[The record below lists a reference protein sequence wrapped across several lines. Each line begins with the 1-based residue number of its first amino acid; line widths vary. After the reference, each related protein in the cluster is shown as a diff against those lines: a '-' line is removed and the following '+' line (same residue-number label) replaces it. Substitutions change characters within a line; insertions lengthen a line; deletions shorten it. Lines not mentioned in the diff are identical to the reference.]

1 MENFSIYKYMKLGIV
16 HFKAYPEATTGEG
29 NVIVETLRKIVEDDF
44 WTAVEVG
51 WMKDPKVR
59 HEATKLLE
67 TSHLE
72 VCYANQPRMFS
83 LKLNIN
89 DPDPK
94 ERKKAMSAMRNG
106 VNEAFQLGASCMRV
120 FSGKHPGEEKKEEG
134 KKILIDSL
142 KEICQY
148 TNEQGKMGIYMKI
161 FDKDIDKCFLIGD
174 FQDAADVAA
183 EVNKEFPNFG
193 VLADLS
199 HFALLRTTP
208 EEAIPLVKKYPMHFH
223 IGSAAFRDKRHP
235 GYGDLQPRFGMPG
248 GEVDTPQVRDYFRL
262 LLDLKLL
269 DPAKRPVLS
278 AEVRPL
284 LAEETS
290 EAVIANTKRV
300 IKEAWAM
307 V

>member
-1 MENFSIYKYMKLGIV
+1 
-16 HFKAYPEATTGEG
+16 
-29 NVIVETLRKIVEDDF
+29 
-44 WTAVEVG
+44 
-51 WMKDPKVR
+51 
-59 HEATKLLE
+59 
-67 TSHLE
+67 
-72 VCYANQPRMFS
+72 
-83 LKLNIN
+83 
-89 DPDPK
+89 
-94 ERKKAMSAMRNG
+94 
-106 VNEAFQLGASCMRV
+106 
-120 FSGKHPGEEKKEEG
+120 
-134 KKILIDSL
+134 
-142 KEICQY
+142 
-148 TNEQGKMGIYMKI
+148 
-161 FDKDIDKCFLIGD
+161 
-174 FQDAADVAA
+174 
-183 EVNKEFPNFG
+183 NFG

-248 GEVDTPQVRDYFRL
+248 GEVDTPEVRNYFRL

-269 DPAKRPVLS
+269 NPEKRPVLS

-290 EAVIANTKRV
+290 EVVIANTKRV

>member
-1 MENFSIYKYMKLGIV
+1 
-16 HFKAYPEATTGEG
+16 
-29 NVIVETLRKIVEDDF
+29 
-44 WTAVEVG
+44 
-51 WMKDPKVR
+51 
-59 HEATKLLE
+59 
-67 TSHLE
+67 
-72 VCYANQPRMFS
+72 
-83 LKLNIN
+83 
-89 DPDPK
+89 
-94 ERKKAMSAMRNG
+94 
-106 VNEAFQLGASCMRV
+106 
-120 FSGKHPGEEKKEEG
+120 
-134 KKILIDSL
+134 
-142 KEICQY
+142 
-148 TNEQGKMGIYMKI
+148 MGIYMKV

-183 EVNKEFPNFG
+183 EVHKEFKNFG

-223 IGSAAFRDKRHP
+223 FGSAAFRDKRHP

-269 DPAKRPVLS
+269 NPENRPVLS

-290 EAVIANTKRV
+290 EVVIANTKRV

>member
-16 HFKAYPEATTGEG
+16 HFKAYPQATTGEG
-29 NVIVETLRKIVEDDF
+29 PIVETLRKIVEDDF

-59 HEATKLLE
+59 HEARKLLE
-67 TSHLE
+67 TSHME
-72 VCYANQPRMFS
+72 ICYANQPRMFT

-89 DPDPK
+89 DLDPT
-94 ERKKAMSAMRNG
+94 ERKKAMSAMKNG
-106 VNEAFQLGASCMRV
+106 VDEAFQLGAACMRV
-120 FSGKHPGEEKKEEG
+120 FSGKHPGAEKKEEA

-142 KEICQY
+142 KEICRY
-148 TNEQGKMGIYMKI
+148 TNELGPMGIYMKV
-161 FDKDIDKCFLIGD
+161 FDYDIDKRFLIGH

-183 EVNKEFPNFG
+183 EVNRDFSNFG

-199 HFALLRTTP
+199 HFPLLRETP
-208 EEAIPLVKKYPMHFH
+208 EEAIPLVKRFPMHFH
-223 IGSAAFRDKRHP
+223 IGSCAFRDRKHP

-248 GEVDTPQVRDYFRL
+248 GEIDTPQVRDYFRL

-269 DPAKRPVLS
+269 NPDKRPVLS

-284 LAEETS
+284 LLEETS
-290 EAVIANTKRV
+290 EAIIANTKRV
-300 IKEAWAM
+300 IKEAWAT